1 VSSYWPLFDLRLET
15 ARLVL
20 RLPTDDDFPG
30 LLDAVDA
37 GIHDPDTMPFTIPW
51 TDVEPAERRISAVQH
66 WWGARA
72 NWTVDDWN
80 LTLAVFED
88 GRAVGIQALLAK
100 HFDDLRQVD
109 TGSWLTKSAQGQGLG
124 KEMRAAV
131 LQLAFEQLDAEV
143 ARSGAFVDNAAS
155 AGVSRAL
162 GYRENGRSRLL
173 RRGAPGEIVNFEL
186 TREEW
191 LERRDSMPRATV
203 SGFEAARAMFGLVP
217 GPAS

>member
-1 VSSYWPLFDLRLET
+1 MPSYWPLFDLRVET
-15 ARLVL
+15 ERLVL

-30 LLDAVDA
+30 LLDAIDA
-37 GIHDPDTMPFTIPW
+37 GIHDPETMPFTIPW
-51 TDVEPAERRISAVQH
+51 TDVEPEERRISAVQH

-72 NWTVDDWN
+72 NWSTDDWN
-80 LTLAVFED
+80 LNLAVFQD
-88 GRAVGIQALLAK
+88 GRAIGFQGLLAK
-100 HFDDLRQVD
+100 QFDDLRQVD
-109 TGSWLTKSAQGQGLG
+109 TGSWLTKSAQGRGLG

-131 LQLAFEQLDAEV
+131 LQLAFEHLEAEI

-155 AGVSRAL
+155 AGVSRAI

-191 LERRDSMPRATV
+191 LERRDSLPRATV
-203 SGFEAARAMFGLVP
+203 TGFEAARPMFGLGP
-217 GPAS
+217 GQES